1 MFLRKYIDKN
11 FATKDE
17 IENVTSKIVRLEGR
31 INALSKENESLK
43 RILKFYAHGD
53 LFGFSE
59 NAKLFE
65 WNGYRLVCKTYVYK
79 NGEEYIFD
87 GLYIENPNFTQGNK
101 ENVVYASSGDGKYRY
116 VLDLYNNAFIEIE
129 TKESENEN
137 EPR

>member
-17 IENVTSKIVRLEGR
+17 IENVTSKIWRLEDG

-53 LFGFSE
+53 LCGFSE
-59 NAKLFE
+59 NAGLFG
-65 WNGYRLVCKTYVYK
+65 WSGYRLERKTYVYK

-87 GLYIENPNFTQGNK
+87 GLYIENPNFAQGNK
-101 ENVVYASSGDGKYRY
+101 ENVVYASSGDGKYKY
-116 VLDLYNNAFIEIE
+116 VLDLVNKTFIEISVG
-129 TKESENEN
+129 K
-137 EPR
+137 

>member
-17 IENVTSKIVRLEGR
+17 IENVTSKIGRLEDR
-31 INALSKENESLK
+31 IKALSKENESLK

-53 LFGFSE
+53 LCGFSE
-59 NAKLFE
+59 NAELFG
-65 WNGYRLVCKTYVYK
+65 WIGYRLERKTYVYK
-79 NGEEYIFD
+79 NGSEYVFD
-87 GLYIENPNFTQGNK
+87 NLYIENPVFTQGEK
-101 ENVVYASSGDGKYRY
+101 ENIVYATSGDGKYRY

-129 TKESENEN
+129 TKESEKEN

>member
-1 MFLRKYIDKN
+1 MFFKKIYRKK
-11 FATKDE
+11 FCTKDE
-17 IENVTSKIVRLEGR
+17 IENVTSKIGRLEDR

-53 LFGFSE
+53 LCGFSE
-59 NAKLFE
+59 NEELFV
-65 WNGYRLVCKTYVYK
+65 WSGYRLERKTYVYK

-87 GLYIENPNFTQGNK
+87 GLYIENPNFAQGNK

-129 TKESENEN
+129 TKESEKEN

>member
-17 IENVTSKIVRLEGR
+17 IENVTSKIGRLEDR

-53 LFGFSE
+53 LCGFSE
-59 NAKLFE
+59 NEELFV
-65 WNGYRLVCKTYVYK
+65 WSGYRLERKTYVYK

-87 GLYIENPNFTQGNK
+87 GLYIENPNFAQGNK

-129 TKESENEN
+129 TKESEKEN

>member
-17 IENVTSKIVRLEGR
+17 IENVTSKIGRLKDR

-53 LFGFSE
+53 LCGFSE
-59 NAKLFE
+59 NAELFV
-65 WNGYRLVCKTYVYK
+65 WSGYRLERKTYVYK

-87 GLYIENPNFTQGNK
+87 GLYIENPVFTQGEK
-101 ENVVYASSGDGKYRY
+101 ENIVYATSGDGTRKY
-116 VLDLYNNAFIEIE
+116 VLDLYQNRAIEIE
-129 TKESENEN
+129 HRESDNKD

>member
-17 IENVTSKIVRLEGR
+17 IENVTSKIGRLEDR

-53 LFGFSE
+53 LCGFSE
-59 NAKLFE
+59 NAELFG
-65 WNGYRLVCKTYVYK
+65 WIGYRLERKTYVYK
-79 NGEEYIFD
+79 NGSEYVFD
-87 GLYIENPNFTQGNK
+87 NLYIENPVFTQGEK
-101 ENVVYASSGDGKYRY
+101 ENIVYATSGDGKYRY

-129 TKESENEN
+129 TKESEKEN

>member
-17 IENVTSKIVRLEGR
+17 IENVTSKIGRLEYR
-31 INALSKENESLK
+31 INTLSKENESLK

-53 LFGFSE
+53 LCGFSE
-59 NAKLFE
+59 NEGLFV
-65 WNGYRLVCKTYVYK
+65 WGGYRLERKTYVYK
-79 NGEEYIFD
+79 NGSEYVFD
-87 GLYIENPNFTQGNK
+87 NLYIENPVFTQGEK
-101 ENVVYASSGDGKYRY
+101 ENVVYASSGDGKHRY

-129 TKESENEN
+129 KKESEKEN

>member
-1 MFLRKYIDKN
+1 MFFKKIYRKK
-11 FATKDE
+11 FCTKDE
-17 IENVTSKIVRLEGR
+17 IENVTSKIGRLEDR

-43 RILKFYAHGD
+43 RILKFYAHGN
-53 LFGFSE
+53 LCGFSE
-59 NAKLFE
+59 NEELFVRS
-65 WNGYRLVCKTYVYK
+65 GYRLERKTYVYK

-87 GLYIENPNFTQGNK
+87 GLYIENPNFAQGNK

-129 TKESENEN
+129 TKESEKEN

>member
-43 RILKFYAHGD
+43 RILKFYAHGE

-59 NAKLFE
+59 NKEL
-65 WNGYRLVCKTYVYK
+65 WGWGGYRLKHKTYVYK

-137 EPR
+137 EP